1 MSAMGMQ
8 NDQLI
13 VKWTG
18 ASGPVAVRIAMI
30 GLKLAAIKPP
40 VIPKKKHAVVNHMM
54 PNGMAVQGM
63 MPPTV
68 AVSRRSVI
76 CMLALNATASKTEP
90 TIDRVSVRHR
100 LGNGIGGISSKMPPR
115 ARARGSA
122 ISLTWLSCSE
132 GSPRPHSN
140 ERPETPPGGRHSHP
154 AEASA
159 YLLFGSTR

>member
-40 VIPKKKHAVVNHMM
+40 VIPKKKHPAVNHMM
-54 PNGMAVQGM
+54 PNGIAVQGM

-68 AVSRRSVI
+68 AVSSRSVS
-76 CMLALNATASKTEP
+76 CMLALKATATSTEA
-90 TIDRVSVRHR
+90 TMDAVSVRQR
-100 LGNGIGGISSKMPPR
+100 LGSD
-115 ARARGSA
+115 
-122 ISLTWLSCSE
+122 
-132 GSPRPHSN
+132 
-140 ERPETPPGGRHSHP
+140 
-154 AEASA
+154 
-159 YLLFGSTR
+159 